1 MKYMHNGLE
10 LRPTLEFYHDLI
22 PYLGGIK
29 EYDFYMDA
37 HKCAQ
42 AWKRANDIL
51 EKYFSAFCKPR
62 VPGAAPISYG
72 HLISIGAPFTMPEDT
87 EPNVKPFADSIENA
101 IEIMKRAAHTDFGAN
116 ELGIH
121 YQRVNEYLAESFPE
135 HSISPLSGWAN
146 QGVITTAVLMRGQD
160 FFIDI
165 YDEPELAKELLDR
178 ITDSILEFQRWSCSV
193 TGQPEVSG
201 TGAYIA
207 DDFAALIPPALWP
220 EFVLPYWKRYYETRS
235 TGTYRFLHCEGTAP
249 EHLRYLKD
257 IGITRY
263 QPSVSDKLTIANVKA
278 NTDVVFDW
286 LLYAWKVTDMS
297 DEQIQAWVDETVN
310 GGVSIIRTQIGKFA
324 WSQNKQDRLLAF
336 FKAFDKYAV
345 AE

>member
-62 VPGAAPISYG
+62 VPGAAPISY
-72 HLISIGAPFTMPEDT
+72 
-87 EPNVKPFADSIENA
+87 
-101 IEIMKRAAHTDFGAN
+101 DFGAN

-263 QPSVSDKLTIANVKA
+263 QPSVSDKLTISNVKA

-297 DEQIQAWVDETVN
+297 DEQIKAWVDETVN